1 MRMDTF
7 FPYRLAVA
15 AEAFSRQLV
24 EVYGHEHGLTRE
36 EWRLLFL
43 LDDAGSLDSLEVAQR
58 TSLDKVQVSRAASKL
73 EEKGLIT
80 REVPRNDRRLRR
92 YSVTPEGRK
101 RFRQA
106 FREVEA
112 RADEILAAMA
122 ADDRAALVRG
132 VQSLHAATLAR
143 SRGVGGKPGDGHGP
157 DREPEGGAVLRPEQ
171 SRLSG
176 DPF

>member
-24 EVYGHEHGLTRE
+24 DVYGREHRLSRE

-43 LDDAGSLDSLEVAQR
+43 LDDAASLDSLEVAQR

-80 REVPRNDRRLRR
+80 RQVPSSDRRLRH
-92 YSVTPEGRK
+92 YSITPAGRK
-101 RFRQA
+101 RFHQA
-106 FREVEA
+106 FAGVEA
-112 RADEILAAMA
+112 RADEILGAMT
-122 ADDRAALVRG
+122 ADDRAALIRG
-132 VQSLHAATLAR
+132 VRALHAATLAR
-143 SRGVGGKPGDGHGP
+143 ISPKGERP
-157 DREPEGGAVLRPEQ
+157 DDDPSSDNSHEGRAAVP
-171 SRLSG
+171 RL
-176 DPF
+176 

>member
-24 EVYGHEHGLTRE
+24 EVYGHEHGLSRE

-58 TSLDKVQVSRAASKL
+58 TSLDKVQVSRAASRL

-80 REVPRNDRRLRR
+80 REVPSSDRRLRR
-92 YSVTPEGRK
+92 FSVTSEGRK

-106 FREVEA
+106 FGEVEA
-112 RADEILAAMA
+112 RANEILGAMP
-122 ADDRAALVRG
+122 ADDRAALIRG
-132 VQSLHAATLAR
+132 VRALHAATLAWSKGTSER
-143 SRGVGGKPGDGHGP
+143 SSDDHGP
-157 DREPEGGAVLRPEQ
+157 DQSPEGSTAVLR
-171 SRLSG
+171 R
-176 DPF
+176 

>member
-24 EVYGHEHGLTRE
+24 EVYGQAHGLSRE

-80 REVPRNDRRLRR
+80 REVPSSDRRLRH
-92 YSVTPEGRK
+92 YSITPAGRT

-106 FREVEA
+106 FGEVEA
-112 RADEILAAMA
+112 RADEILGAMTE
-122 ADDRAALVRG
+122 DDRAALIRG
-132 VQSLHAATLAR
+132 VRALHAATLAR
-143 SRGVGGKPGDGHGP
+143 TTAAGRGSRRGTDE
-157 DREPEGGAVLRPEQ
+157 RR
-171 SRLSG
+171 
-176 DPF
+176 